1 MKQQKVNSCF
11 NNRRQLEHPRE
22 KVIDAKDV
30 QVQQRAER
38 RESSDVR
45 MDSVMSRAGGEMKE
59 AGERRRDEMTRGKH
73 VFTGKG
79 EVRREAKGRRGD
91 PGWQE
96 DRELVKNRIHVNGI
110 PPDVGETELGDFFS
124 AFGRSSDRIH
134 PLGSFFLPLS
144 LLYNNESSYS
154 HYNDALQGGARGHHS
169 YQQGNRCSSTI
180 FST

>member
-1 MKQQKVNSCF
+1 
-11 NNRRQLEHPRE
+11 
-22 KVIDAKDV
+22 
-30 QVQQRAER
+30 
-38 RESSDVR
+38 
-45 MDSVMSRAGGEMKE
+45 MKE

-79 EVRREAKGRRGD
+79 EVRREAKGRKGD